1 MKHNRKSWYVNRWS
15 CHTLLCESLA
25 KIDGAYHRPIWFFE
39 STQFDKHHIGDHD
52 SFIWRILLRQR
63 AIKWN
68 APWDIIALIKPLISL
83 ARLTNGMEYSYV
95 ILQSTRGW
103 KANGWRETHLY
114 QSLIFLRW
122 QLRLWPSCD
131 SFCSDW
137 VFQRYYRKGLVSH
150 YPEGGGRYREKWRHL
165 VEVDPHPHTPVME
178 LWIKQLEGD
187 PRGPLRETFC
197 TTAVKIHHTY
207 FNCPGS
213 INRHCCSLIF
223 DELAG
228 WTIQRWEEKGNHEK
242 GNREV
247 RVVLSSI
254 FNPDRGEG

>member
-1 MKHNRKSWYVNRWS
+1 MK
-15 CHTLLCESLA
+15 T
-25 KIDGAYHRPIWFFE
+25 F
-39 STQFDKHHIGDHD
+39 
-52 SFIWRILLRQR
+52 
-63 AIKWN
+63 
-68 APWDIIALIKPLISL
+68 
-83 ARLTNGMEYSYV
+83 
-95 ILQSTRGW
+95 
-103 KANGWRETHLY
+103 
-114 QSLIFLRW
+114 
-122 QLRLWPSCD
+122 
-131 SFCSDW
+131 
-137 VFQRYYRKGLVSH
+137 
-150 YPEGGGRYREKWRHL
+150 GGGR
-165 VEVDPHPHTPVME
+165 PHPHTPVME

-228 WTIQRWEEKGNHEK
+228 WTIQRREEKGNQEK

-254 FNPDRGEG
+254 FNPDRGEA